1 MPYGLRFLAKNR
13 GSREI
18 ILRRQNYYRA
28 KKKHYLT
35 TAAKFS
41 TGLKISPLANI
52 FRRAINIKIII
63 NEPNGSQDFIKNYNM
78 PKKKNSKI
86 EGEVINKK
94 VAQKESDEESI
105 GEDSAIDPAI
115 IEDTF
120 TEEFSEYN
128 DVDNF

>member
-1 MPYGLRFLAKNR
+1 
-13 GSREI
+13 
-18 ILRRQNYYRA
+18 
-28 KKKHYLT
+28 
-35 TAAKFS
+35 
-41 TGLKISPLANI
+41 
-52 FRRAINIKIII
+52 
-63 NEPNGSQDFIKNYNM
+63 M
-78 PKKKNSKI
+78 PKKKNNKI

-94 VAQKESDEESI
+94 VAPKESDEESI